1 MVVQHPMLFLAQY
14 KDVMILFIMILIKRL
29 GIILFNL
36 MFMNNLTRDDISEY
50 INQKFGLTKRNCS
63 EIVNNLL
70 EEIISGLIKNNIVK
84 IHNFGTFRLK
94 QKNSR
99 IGRNPKTKKE
109 VMISSR
115 NVISFTPSKKILN
128 GINVPINERKNL

>member
-1 MVVQHPMLFLAQY
+1 
-14 KDVMILFIMILIKRL
+14 
-29 GIILFNL
+29 
-36 MFMNNLTRDDISEY
+36 MNNLTRDDIAEY

-70 EEIISGLIKNNIVK
+70 EEIISGLIKYNIVK
-84 IHNFGTFRLK
+84 IHNFGTFKLR
-94 QKNSR
+94 QKKPR

-115 NVISFTPSKKILN
+115 NVITFTPSKKILN
-128 GINVPINERKNL
+128 EINTTINERQNL